1 MKKKVSLNMN
11 SQAAII
17 KDTSTIYYKETG
29 VIWRLSNFFL
39 EQIPFN
45 HPNLVFCCIGTD
57 RSTGDA
63 LGPMTGSFLK
73 QLLSFP
79 FQIVGT
85 LDKPLHALNLEEITH
100 KLNSAPQKPYIIAI
114 DACLGNANN
123 IGQIIIHP
131 GPLYPGKAVKK
142 ELPPI
147 GEVSIKAIVNIGG
160 FMEYNVLQSTRL
172 HLTYEMGQVI
182 SRSLL
187 LAWHRS
193 NLKVMDKSNSNSNY
207 N

>member
-1 MKKKVSLNMN
+1 MT
-11 SQAAII
+11 SQAVI
-17 KDTSTIYYKETG
+17 KDPSTIYYKETG
-29 VIWRLSNFFL
+29 VIWRLSNYFL
-39 EQIPFN
+39 EQIPFD

-63 LGPMTGSFLK
+63 LGPMTGSFLT
-73 QLLSFP
+73 QLFSFP

-85 LDKPLHALNLEEITH
+85 LDNPLHALNIKEIMDE
-100 KLNSAPQKPYIIAI
+100 LNSSPNKPYIIAI
-114 DACLGNANN
+114 DACLGSANN

-131 GPLYPGKAVKK
+131 GPLFPGKAVKK

-147 GEVSIKAIVNIGG
+147 GEISIKAIVNIGG

-172 HLTYEMGQVI
+172 NITYEMGKVI

-187 LAWHRS
+187 LAWHRY
-193 NLKVMDKSNSNSNY
+193 NLKAIKKSNSDSNY

>member
-1 MKKKVSLNMN
+1 MN
-11 SQAAII
+11 FQAAEI
-17 KDTSTIYYKETG
+17 KEPSTINYKETG
-29 VIWRLSNFFL
+29 VVWKLSNYFL
-39 EQIPFN
+39 EQIPFE

-63 LGPMTGSFLK
+63 LGPMTGSFLT
-73 QLLSFP
+73 QLSSFP

-85 LDKPLHALNLEEITH
+85 LDNPLHALNIEEITQE
-100 KLNSAPQKPYIIAI
+100 LLDSPSKPFIIAI
-114 DACLGNANN
+114 DACLGNSGN
-123 IGQIIIHP
+123 IGQIIVHQ

-147 GEVSIKAIVNIGG
+147 GEISIKAVVNIGG

-172 HLTYEMGQVI
+172 NITFEMGKVI
-182 SRSLL
+182 SRALL
-187 LAWHRS
+187 LAWHRY
-193 NLKVMDKSNSNSNY
+193 NLKIINKSNGNRNY

>member
-1 MKKKVSLNMN
+1 MN
-11 SQAAII
+11 SQAATF
-17 KDTSTIYYKETG
+17 KDSTTIYYKETG
-29 VIWRLSNFFL
+29 VVWRLSTHFL
-39 EQIPFN
+39 EIIPFD

-63 LGPMTGSFLK
+63 LGPMTGSFLT
-73 QLLSFP
+73 QLSSFP

-85 LDKPLHALNLEEITH
+85 LDNPLHALNIEAISQELI
-100 KLNSAPQKPYIIAI
+100 NSPLKPYIIAI
-114 DACLGNANN
+114 DACLGNSGN

-147 GEVSIKAIVNIGG
+147 GEISIKAVVNIGG

-172 HLTYEMGQVI
+172 NITFEMGKVI

-187 LAWHRS
+187 LAWHRY
-193 NLKVMDKSNSNSNY
+193 NLKVINKSDSYCDNN
-207 N
+207 

>member
-1 MKKKVSLNMN
+1 MN
-11 SQAAII
+11 SEATALQHP
-17 KDTSTIYYKETG
+17 SSIYYKETG
-29 VIWRLSNFFL
+29 VIWRLSNYFL
-39 EQIPFN
+39 EQIPFD

-63 LGPMTGSFLK
+63 LGPMTGSFLT
-73 QLLSFP
+73 QLVSFP

-85 LDKPLHALNLEEITH
+85 LDNPLHALNIEEITEEL
-100 KLNSAPQKPYIIAI
+100 KNSPIPPYIIAI

-123 IGQIIIHP
+123 IGQIIVHP

-172 HLTYEMGQVI
+172 NLTFEMGKVI

-187 LAWHRS
+187 LAWHRH
-193 NLKVMDKSNSNSNY
+193 NLKIINKRNSNTHY
-207 N
+207 H

>member
-1 MKKKVSLNMN
+1 MESHATTF
-11 SQAAII
+11 QP
-17 KDTSTIYYKETG
+17 TSTIHYKETG
-29 VIWRLSNFFL
+29 VIWRLSNYFL
-39 EQIPFN
+39 DQIPFN

-63 LGPMTGSFLK
+63 LGPMTGSFLT
-73 QLLSFP
+73 QLVSFP
-79 FQIVGT
+79 FEVVGT
-85 LDKPLHALNLEEITH
+85 LDNPLHALNLEEKT
-100 KLNSAPQKPYIIAI
+100 KELNNAGIQPYIIAV
-114 DACLGNANN
+114 DACLGNVNN
-123 IGQIIIHP
+123 IGQIIVHP

-147 GEVSIKAIVNIGG
+147 GDISIKAVVNIGG

-172 HLTYEMGQVI
+172 NLTFEMGKVI

-187 LAWHRS
+187 LAWHRY
-193 NLKVMDKSNSNSNY
+193 NLIDINKGNSNTDN

>member
-1 MKKKVSLNMN
+1 MN
-11 SQAAII
+11 SSSTTI
-17 KDTSTIYYKETG
+17 TESSTIYYKETG
-29 VIWRLSNFFL
+29 AVWRLSNYFI
-39 EQIPFN
+39 EQIPFD

-63 LGPMTGSFLK
+63 LGPMTGSFLS
-73 QLLSFP
+73 QLKSFP
-79 FQIVGT
+79 FEIVGT
-85 LDKPLHALNLEEITH
+85 LDNPLHALNIEEITDTIQSSP
-100 KLNSAPQKPYIIAI
+100 KAPYIIAI

-123 IGQIIIHP
+123 IGQIIVHP

-172 HLTYEMGQVI
+172 HLTYEMGRVI

-187 LAWHRS
+187 LAWHRY
-193 NLKVMDKSNSNSNY
+193 NLKVINNRNSNADN

>member
-1 MKKKVSLNMN
+1 MN
-11 SQAAII
+11 SYATTI
-17 KDTSTIYYKETG
+17 TEPSTIYYKETG
-29 VIWRLSNFFL
+29 VIWRLSNFFI
-39 EQIPFN
+39 EQIPFD

-63 LGPMTGSFLK
+63 LGPMTGSFLT
-73 QLLSFP
+73 QLKSFP
-79 FQIVGT
+79 FEIIGT
-85 LDKPLHALNLEEITH
+85 LDNPLHALNIEEITDTLR
-100 KLNSAPQKPYIIAI
+100 KSSTAPYIIAI

-123 IGQIIIHP
+123 IGQIIVHP

-172 HLTYEMGQVI
+172 HLTYEMGRVI

-187 LAWHRS
+187 LAWHRY
-193 NLKVMDKSNSNSNY
+193 NLKVINNSNSNADD

>member
-1 MKKKVSLNMN
+1 MN
-11 SQAAII
+11 TQATTVQP
-17 KDTSTIYYKETG
+17 TSTIYYKETG

-39 EQIPFN
+39 EQIPFD

-63 LGPMTGSFLK
+63 LGPMTGSFLT
-73 QLLSFP
+73 QLVSFP
-79 FQIVGT
+79 FEIVGT
-85 LDKPLHALNLEEITH
+85 LDTPLHALNLEETT
-100 KLNSAPQKPYIIAI
+100 KALLNSPEKPYIIAI

-123 IGQIIIHP
+123 IGQIIVHP

-172 HLTYEMGQVI
+172 HLTFEMGKVI

-187 LAWHRS
+187 LAWHRY
-193 NLKVMDKSNSNSNY
+193 NLKVINNRNSDTY
-207 N
+207 NN

>member
-1 MKKKVSLNMN
+1 MN
-11 SQAAII
+11 FQAAEI
-17 KDTSTIYYKETG
+17 KESSTINYKETG
-29 VIWRLSNFFL
+29 VVWKLSNFFL
-39 EQIPFN
+39 DQIPFD

-63 LGPMTGSFLK
+63 LGPMTGSFLT
-73 QLLSFP
+73 QLSSFP

-85 LDKPLHALNLEEITH
+85 LDNPLHALNIEEITQE
-100 KLNSAPQKPYIIAI
+100 LLDSPSKPFIIAI
-114 DACLGNANN
+114 DACLGNSGN
-123 IGQIIIHP
+123 IGQIIVHP

-147 GEVSIKAIVNIGG
+147 GEISIKAVVNIGG

-172 HLTYEMGQVI
+172 NITFEMGKVI
-182 SRSLL
+182 SRALL
-187 LAWHRS
+187 LAWHRY
-193 NLKVMDKSNSNSNY
+193 NLKIINKSNSNSNY

>member
-1 MKKKVSLNMN
+1 MN
-11 SQAAII
+11 FQVATI
-17 KDTSTIYYKETG
+17 KDSSTINYKETG
-29 VIWRLSNFFL
+29 VIWRLSSYLL
-39 EQIPFN
+39 EQIPFD

-63 LGPMTGSFLK
+63 LGPMTGSFLT
-73 QLLSFP
+73 QLSSFP

-85 LDKPLHALNLEEITH
+85 LDNPLHALNIEEVTNELI
-100 KLNSAPQKPYIIAI
+100 NSPAKPFIIAI
-114 DACLGNANN
+114 DACLGNSEN
-123 IGQIIIHP
+123 IGQIIVHQ

-147 GEVSIKAIVNIGG
+147 GEISIKAVVNIGG

-172 HLTYEMGQVI
+172 NITYEMGKVI

-187 LAWHRS
+187 LAWHRH
-193 NLKVMDKSNSNSNY
+193 NLKIINNSNSYRNY

>member
-1 MKKKVSLNMN
+1 MN
-11 SQAAII
+11 SQATSIQHP
-17 KDTSTIYYKETG
+17 STIYYKETG
-29 VIWRLSNFFL
+29 VVWRLSNYFL
-39 EQIPFN
+39 EHIPFD

-63 LGPMTGSFLK
+63 LGPMTGSFLT
-73 QLLSFP
+73 QLVSFP

-85 LDKPLHALNLEEITH
+85 LDNPLHALNLEEIIEEL
-100 KLNSAPQKPYIIAI
+100 KNSTVSPYIIAI

-123 IGQIIIHP
+123 IGQIIVHP

-172 HLTYEMGQVI
+172 HLTFEMGKVI

-187 LAWHRS
+187 LAWHRY
-193 NLKVMDKSNSNSNY
+193 NLKVINNRNSDTY
-207 N
+207 NN

>member
-1 MKKKVSLNMN
+1 MN
-11 SQAAII
+11 FQAAAIQHP
-17 KDTSTIYYKETG
+17 STIYYKETG
-29 VIWRLSNFFL
+29 VVWRLSNYLL
-39 EQIPFN
+39 EHIPFD

-63 LGPMTGSFLK
+63 LGPMTGSFLT
-73 QLLSFP
+73 QLVSFP

-85 LDKPLHALNLEEITH
+85 LDNPLHALNLEEIMEEL
-100 KLNSAPQKPYIIAI
+100 KSSPDSPYIIAI

-123 IGQIIIHP
+123 IGQIIVHS
-131 GPLYPGKAVKK
+131 GPLFPGKAVKK

-147 GEVSIKAIVNIGG
+147 GEVSIKAVVNIGG

-172 HLTYEMGQVI
+172 NLTFEMGKVI

-187 LAWHRS
+187 LAWHRY
-193 NLKVMDKSNSNSNY
+193 NLKDINNSNGNA
-207 N
+207 NND

>member
-1 MKKKVSLNMN
+1 MN
-11 SQAAII
+11 TQATTVQP
-17 KDTSTIYYKETG
+17 TSTIYYKETG

-39 EQIPFN
+39 EQIPFD

-63 LGPMTGSFLK
+63 LGPMTGSFLT
-73 QLLSFP
+73 QLVSFP
-79 FQIVGT
+79 FEIVGT
-85 LDKPLHALNLEEITH
+85 LDTPLHALNLEETT
-100 KLNSAPQKPYIIAI
+100 KALLNSPERPYIIAI

-123 IGQIIIHP
+123 IGQIIVHP

-172 HLTYEMGQVI
+172 HLTFEMGKVI

-187 LAWHRS
+187 LAWHRY
-193 NLKVMDKSNSNSNY
+193 NLKVINNRNSDTY
-207 N
+207 NN

>member
-1 MKKKVSLNMN
+1 MN
-11 SQAAII
+11 SSATTI
-17 KDTSTIYYKETG
+17 TEPSTIYYKETG
-29 VIWRLSNFFL
+29 AIWRLSSYFI
-39 EQIPFN
+39 EKIPFD

-63 LGPMTGSFLK
+63 LGPMTGSFLS
-73 QLLSFP
+73 QLKSFP
-79 FQIVGT
+79 FEIVGT
-85 LDKPLHALNLEEITH
+85 LDNPLHALNIEEIT
-100 KLNSAPQKPYIIAI
+100 NTIRSSQKDSYIIAI

-172 HLTYEMGQVI
+172 SLTYEMGRVI

-187 LAWHRS
+187 LAWHRH
-193 NLKVMDKSNSNSNY
+193 NLKVINNSNSNTDD

>member
-1 MKKKVSLNMN
+1 MN
-11 SQAAII
+11 SSATTI
-17 KDTSTIYYKETG
+17 TESSTIYYKETG
-29 VIWRLSNFFL
+29 AVWRLSNYFI
-39 EQIPFN
+39 EQIPFD

-63 LGPMTGSFLK
+63 LGPMTGSFLS
-73 QLLSFP
+73 QLKSFP
-79 FQIVGT
+79 FEIVGT
-85 LDKPLHALNLEEITH
+85 LDNPLHALNIEEITDTIQSSP
-100 KLNSAPQKPYIIAI
+100 KAPYIVAI

-123 IGQIIIHP
+123 IGQIIVHP

-172 HLTYEMGQVI
+172 HLTYEMGRVI

-187 LAWHRS
+187 LAWHRY
-193 NLKVMDKSNSNSNY
+193 NLKVINNRNSNADN